1 MLYSAHSNLTR
12 EGEGCGVQEHSGK
25 KFKSA
30 FYVNTQSWYT
40 KGGIMRWR
48 IIHESACFTA
58 QANWRSN
65 NKDTWR
71 ESLEGMRAG
80 NSHLKP
86 ILTRVTLQHLRLQP
100 ENTKAWENRKFDR
113 KKGHVINKFVIG
125 TIVYMLQNRW
135 SLRLLPLSKEWRL
148 YGRVFFR
155 NDLCFSKNYAYNQLI
170 K

>member
-1 MLYSAHSNLTR
+1 MRRPSDWMDYHILYMLYSAHSNQTR

-65 NKDTWR
+65 NKDTWG
-71 ESLEGMRAG
+71 LENTVMRAG
-80 NSHLKP
+80 NSHLNP
-86 ILTRVTLQHLRLQP
+86 ILTWVTLQRLRLQL
-100 ENTKAWENRKFDR
+100 ENAKAWVNRKFDS
-113 KKGHVINKFVIG
+113 KKSHVISKFVIG
-125 TIVYMLQNRW
+125 TIVYMPQNRFMFV
-135 SLRLLPLSKEWRL
+135 
-148 YGRVFFR
+148 VF
-155 NDLCFSKNYAYNQLI
+155 K
-170 K
+170 

>member
-1 MLYSAHSNLTR
+1 MSHPLKLPLFIIKTSQHLVGGVNPNNVRRGWSTPELVTWRPSDWMDYHILYMLYSAHSNLTR
-12 EGEGCGVQEHSGK
+12 EGEGCGVREHSGK

-65 NKDTWR
+65 NKDTWG
-71 ESLEGMRAG
+71 LENRAQWWAG

-86 ILTRVTLQHLRLQP
+86 ILTRVTLQRLRLQP
-100 ENTKAWENRKFDR
+100 ENTKAWENRKF
-113 KKGHVINKFVIG
+113 NK
-125 TIVYMLQNRW
+125 
-135 SLRLLPLSKEWRL
+135 
-148 YGRVFFR
+148 
-155 NDLCFSKNYAYNQLI
+155 
-170 K
+170 